1 MWSPTATA
9 RPGRPSRW
17 VSPGRAPD
25 LRTPRSSNRPWA
37 LTSGHGLLALSPV
50 GTAEACG
57 AAWGG
62 GRVPTAGNRQRGG
75 GGGRPGGRG
84 RVSATGT
91 KRPPSHL
98 EAVRGSKSVCVW
110 GGGWTQPPS
119 TPATDGGR
127 RGVAAAASRGGGPHS
142 ARHAARTDCS
152 PASRV
157 LQVDGPGHVTGTWA
171 RSKGLRNSDDTR
183 QVALDGTGLA
193 VRAARPDA
201 DLR

>member
-1 MWSPTATA
+1 MAAGQVPGSRGQKLRQGTWGRRPKGRRHTQRRHPDPRARTSCPVPSPWRAGLWSPTATS

-75 GGGRPGGRG
+75 GGWRPGGRG

-91 KRPPSHL
+91 KRPSSHL
-98 EAVRGSKSVCVW
+98 EVVRGSKSVCVC
-110 GGGWTQPPS
+110 GGGRWTQPPS
-119 TPATDGGR
+119 TPATDGG
-127 RGVAAAASRGGGPHS
+127 
-142 ARHAARTDCS
+142 
-152 PASRV
+152 
-157 LQVDGPGHVTGTWA
+157 
-171 RSKGLRNSDDTR
+171 
-183 QVALDGTGLA
+183 
-193 VRAARPDA
+193 
-201 DLR
+201 